1 MEPYF
6 YATEDSIT
14 LYWEL
19 PEDSGVYEGYRIL
32 VDGREAGITNRTHY
46 ELTGL
51 EAERNYEISLY
62 RIPKTFRKTTV
73 RKLEEMQLK
82 RRSRNVPGKE
92 FP

>member
-51 EAERNYEISLY
+51 EAG
-62 RIPKTFRKTTV
+62 
-73 RKLEEMQLK
+73 EEL
-82 RRSRNVPGKE
+82 
-92 FP
+92 